1 MRSLSGS
8 APASGEA
15 AKAVDPSA
23 SDGDYGRGL
32 SSSEAA
38 HRLQEHGPNLVPRP
52 RPPSPARLLVGQ
64 LVHFFALLLWAA
76 AVLAWIAEMPELAVA
91 IVVVVVVNGVFAF
104 LQEYRADKA
113 GQKLLELMPALATVL
128 RDRRRRQIP
137 VRDIVVGDLLL
148 LEAGDAVAADG
159 RLVSVTGLAVDES
172 ALTGESTTT
181 HPSAGDGVHAGTYV
195 VEGEAAVEVTATGPA
210 TELAHIMALTRTA
223 SRTASPLAIRLRRV
237 VRVIAGI
244 AIAVG
249 GTFFV
254 VSQVLGMPASDGFL
268 FAVGVMVA
276 LVPEGLLPTVTLSL
290 ARGAQRMAARN
301 ALVRRLDSVE
311 TMGSTTFICTDKTGT
326 LTRNEMSVVEVWTP
340 GGTASV
346 VGHGYAPTARITA
359 GPATR
364 AAVHDVALAAVL
376 CSTGRMVRS
385 GERWTPHGDPMEV
398 ALHVLALRAG
408 VDVPAAEAALPV
420 RRRLP
425 FDSRR
430 RRMSVVAGG
439 HVYVKG
445 APDSVLPSSSASDE
459 AAQAVAELARRGLR
473 VLAVARR
480 AATDADEIA
489 PAPEVETGLE
499 LLGLVA
505 LEDPPRDDVHAA
517 VAACRGAGI
526 KLAMVTGDHVGT
538 ASAVA
543 REVGLLR
550 DGPVLE
556 GADLPADD
564 AALGELVDRDGVVI
578 ARVTPED
585 KLRIARALHARG
597 HVVAMTGDGVNDGP
611 ALREADIG
619 IAMGRSGSDVAREA
633 ADVVLLDD
641 NFATIVAAVELGRAT
656 FANIR
661 RFLTYHLTDNVAELT
676 PFLIWALSGGNVPL
690 ALTVLQI
697 LALDIGTDLLPALAL
712 GAEPSSSRTMRRQ
725 PSTGA
730 LIDRGVLGRAFGVL
744 GPAEAVVEMAAF
756 LTVLGLAGWV
766 LGAEPSGQTLAAASG
781 AAFAAVVLGQL
792 GNAFACRS
800 EYRWVGALRMTGNPM
815 LLWAVAVELL
825 VLAIFLAPP
834 LSGLLGGSPPP
845 AVGWAIVLAAPVAV
859 VLADAAAKAV
869 QAHRRESRTRTVAL
883 GGRSGHGSLG

>member
-1 MRSLSGS
+1 MSDV
-8 APASGEA
+8 EA
-15 AKAVDPSA
+15 RV
-23 SDGDYGRGL
+23 GL

-38 HRLQEHGPNLVPRP
+38 HRLQELGPNLVPRP
-52 RPPSPARLLVGQ
+52 QPPSPARLLLGQ
-64 LVHFFALLLWAA
+64 MVHFFALLLWAA
-76 AVLAWIAEMPELAVA
+76 AVLAWVADMAELAVA
-91 IVVVVVVNGVFAF
+91 IAVVVIVNGVFAF

-113 GQKLLELMPALATVL
+113 GQKLLELMPALATVQ
-128 RDRRRRQIP
+128 RDGRPRQIL
-137 VRDIVVGDLLL
+137 VRDIVIGDLLL

-159 RLVSVTGLAVDES
+159 RLVSVTGLSVDES

-181 HPSAGDGVHAGTYV
+181 HPSPGDEVHAGTYV
-195 VEGEAAVEVTATGPA
+195 VEGEAAVDVSATGTATQ
-210 TELAHIMALTRTA
+210 LAHIMALTRSA
-223 SRTASPLAIRLRRV
+223 SRSASPLAIRLRRV
-237 VRVIAGI
+237 VRMIAGI

-249 GTFFV
+249 VVFFV
-254 VSQVLGMPASDGFL
+254 VSLVLGMPVQDGFL

-290 ARGAQRMAARN
+290 ARGAQRMAHRH
-301 ALVRRLDSVE
+301 ALVRRLDAVE

-340 GGTASV
+340 RGTASV
-346 VGHGYAPTARITA
+346 VGHGYAPNARITTQD
-359 GPATR
+359 GVLPAL
-364 AAVHDVALAAVL
+364 HDVALAAVR

-385 GERWTPHGDPMEV
+385 GEQWTSHGDPMEV

-408 VDVPAAEAALPV
+408 VDVPAEETARPL

-430 RRMSVVAGG
+430 RRMSVLAGG
-439 HVYVKG
+439 FVYVKG
-445 APDSVLPSSSASDE
+445 APDSVLGLTAAGED
-459 AAQAVAELARRGLR
+459 AAQVVTELAARGLR
-473 VLAVARR
+473 VLAIARR
-480 AATDADEIA
+480 HATAADDEA
-489 PAPEVETGLE
+489 PAADVEARLE

-505 LEDPPRDDVHAA
+505 LEDPVRDDVHAA
-517 VAACRGAGI
+517 VAACRTAGI

-538 ASAVA
+538 ATAVA
-543 REVGLLR
+543 RQTGLLR

-564 AALGELVDRDGVVI
+564 AALGELVDRDGVVV

-676 PFLIWALSGGNVPL
+676 PFLFWALSGGEIPL

-712 GAEPSSSRTMRRQ
+712 GAEPPSRTTMRQR

-730 LIDRGVLGRAFGVL
+730 LIDRRVLRRVFGVL
-744 GPAEAVVEMAAF
+744 GPTEAVMEMAAF
-756 LTVLGLAGWV
+756 FVVLGLAGWS
-766 LGAEPSGQTLAAASG
+766 LGAEPSVQTLAAASG

-800 EYRWVGALRMTGNPM
+800 EYRSAGALRLTGNPM
-815 LLWAVAVELL
+815 LLWAVGVEL
-825 VLAIFLAPP
+825 VLLAVFLAPP
-834 LSGLLGGSPPP
+834 LAGLLGGSPPP
-845 AVGWAIVLAAPVAV
+845 AAGWGVVLAAPAAV

-869 QAHRRESRTRTVAL
+869 RVRSSRGAHREQSRTTTH
-883 GGRSGHGSLG
+883 GGASSCQGL

>member
-1 MRSLSGS
+1 MEAFGTSTPGV
-8 APASGEA
+8 GER
-15 AKAVDPSA
+15 V
-23 SDGDYGRGL
+23 GL
-32 SSSEAA
+32 SSSQAA
-38 HRLQEHGPNLVPRP
+38 HRLHELGPNLVPSP
-52 RPPSPARLLVGQ
+52 RPPSPVKLLLGQ
-64 LVHFFALLLWAA
+64 MVHFFALLLWGA
-76 AVLAWIAEMPELAVA
+76 AVLAWIADMPELAVA
-91 IVVVVVVNGVFAF
+91 IAVVVVVNGVFAF

-113 GQKLLELMPALATVL
+113 GQKLLELMPALAAVL
-128 RDRRRRQIP
+128 RDGRRRQVP
-137 VRDIVVGDLLL
+137 VRDLVVGDLLL
-148 LEAGDAVAADG
+148 LEAGDGVAADG

-181 HPSAGDGVHAGTYV
+181 HPSPGDGVHAGTYV
-195 VEGEAAVEVTATGPA
+195 VEGEAAVEVTATGQA

-223 SRTASPLAIRLRRV
+223 RRTPSPLTIRLRRV
-237 VRVIAGI
+237 VRMIAGI

-249 GTFFV
+249 VAFFV
-254 VSQVLGMPASDGFL
+254 VSQVLGMPVSDGFL

-290 ARGAQRMAARN
+290 ARGAQRMATRN

-340 GGTASV
+340 EGTASV

-359 GPATR
+359 GNGVLPAL
-364 AAVHDVALAAVL
+364 HDVALAAVR

-385 GERWTPHGDPMEV
+385 GERWTAHGDPMEV

-408 VDVPAAEAALPV
+408 VDVPTEETTSPLL
-420 RRRLP
+420 RRLP

-430 RRMSVVAGG
+430 RRMSVVAGE

-445 APDSVLPSSSASDE
+445 APDSVLDLTSAGED
-459 AAQAVAELARRGLR
+459 AARAVTEMAARGLR
-473 VLAVARR
+473 VLAIARR
-480 AATDADEIA
+480 NATAADEEA
-489 PAPEVETGLE
+489 PPPEVERHLE

-517 VAACRGAGI
+517 VAACRSAGI
-526 KLAMVTGDHVGT
+526 KLAMVTGDHLGT
-538 ASAVA
+538 ATAIA
-543 REVGLLR
+543 QEVGLLR
-550 DGPVLE
+550 DGPALE
-556 GADLPADD
+556 GSDLPEDD
-564 AALGELVDRDGVVI
+564 AALGELVDRDGAVI

-585 KLRIARALHARG
+585 KLRIARALHTRG
-597 HVVAMTGDGVNDGP
+597 HVVAMTGDGVNDAP

-712 GAEPSSSRTMRRQ
+712 GAEPPSRRTMRQ
-725 PSTGA
+725 PPSTGA
-730 LIDRGVLGRAFGVL
+730 LIDRGVLGRVFGVL

-756 LTVLGLAGWV
+756 FVVLGLAGWAV
-766 LGAEPSGQTLAAASG
+766 GAEPSAQTLAAASG

-800 EYRWVGALRMTGNPM
+800 EYRWAGALRMTGNPM
-815 LLWAVAVELL
+815 LLWAVAVELVLL
-825 VLAIFLAPP
+825 VVFLSPP
-834 LSGLLGGSPPP
+834 LAGLLGGSPPP
-845 AVGWAIVLAAPVAV
+845 AAGWGVALVAPVAV

-869 QAHRRESRTRTVAL
+869 RARRRPTGRRA
-883 GGRSGHGSLG
+883 GRSGS

>member
-1 MRSLSGS
+1 MTTTGTSTSGS
-8 APASGEA
+8 SELT
-15 AKAVDPSA
+15 
-23 SDGDYGRGL
+23 GL

-38 HRLQEHGPNLVPRP
+38 HRLQELGPNLVPRP
-52 RPPSPARLLVGQ
+52 RPPSPVRLLLGQ

-76 AVLAWIAEMPELAVA
+76 AVLAWFADMPELAIA
-91 IVVVVVVNGVFAF
+91 IAVVVIVNGVFAF

-148 LEAGDAVAADG
+148 LEAGDGMAADG
-159 RLVSVTGLAVDES
+159 RLVSVTGLALDES

-181 HPSAGDGVHAGTYV
+181 HPSPGDVVHAGTYV
-195 VEGEAAVEVTATGPA
+195 VEGEAAAEVTATAQA

-223 SRTASPLAIRLRRV
+223 SRSASPLTIRLRRV
-237 VRVIAGI
+237 VRVVAGI
-244 AIAVG
+244 AISVG
-249 GTFFV
+249 IAFFI
-254 VSQVLGMPASDGFL
+254 VSQVLGMPMSDGFL

-290 ARGAQRMAARN
+290 ARGAQRMASRN

-340 GGTASV
+340 RGTASV
-346 VGHGYAPTARITA
+346 VGHGYAPTARVTA
-359 GPATR
+359 DAATLPAVR
-364 AAVHDVALAAVL
+364 DVAVAAAR

-385 GERWTPHGDPMEV
+385 GERWTAHGDPMEV
-398 ALHVLALRAG
+398 ALHVLALRTG
-408 VDVPAAEAALPV
+408 VDVDAAEAAAPL

-430 RRMSVVAGG
+430 RRMSVVAGD

-445 APDSVLPSSSASDE
+445 APDSVLPSTSAGE
-459 AAQAVAELARRGLR
+459 AADQAVSELAARGLR

-480 AATDADEIA
+480 PTTAADVDA
-489 PAPEVETGLE
+489 PAAEVEARLE

-505 LEDPPRDDVHAA
+505 LEDPPRDDVHGA
-517 VAACRGAGI
+517 VAACRTAGI

-538 ASAVA
+538 ATAIA

-556 GADLPADD
+556 GSDLPADD
-564 AALGELVDRDGVVI
+564 DALGELVDRDGVVI

-641 NFATIVAAVELGRAT
+641 NFATIVAAVELGRTT

-676 PFLIWALSGGNVPL
+676 PFLIWALSGGNIPL

-712 GAEPSSSRTMRRQ
+712 GAEPPSRATMRQR
-725 PSTGA
+725 PATGA
-730 LIDRGVLGRAFGVL
+730 LIDRGLLGRVFGVL
-744 GPAEAVVEMAAF
+744 GPAEAAVEMAAF
-756 LTVLGLAGWV
+756 FVVLGLAGWV
-766 LGAEPSGQTLAAASG
+766 VGAEPSAQTLAAASG

-800 EYRWVGALRMTGNPM
+800 ELRWVGAMRMTGNPM
-815 LLWAVAVELL
+815 LLWAVAVEL
-825 VLAIFLAPP
+825 VLLAVFLAPP

-845 AVGWAIVLAAPVAV
+845 AAGWAVVLAAPVAV

-869 QAHRRESRTRTVAL
+869 RARSGRRQAL
-883 GGRSGHGSLG
+883 GRSLDAATRRR

>member
-1 MRSLSGS
+1 METVGT
-8 APASGEA
+8 AM
-15 AKAVDPSA
+15 
-23 SDGDYGRGL
+23 SDVRTRAGL

-38 HRLQEHGPNLVPRP
+38 HRLQELGPNLVPRP
-52 RPPSPARLLVGQ
+52 RPPSAVRLLLGQ

-76 AVLAWIAEMPELAVA
+76 AVLAWIADMPELAVA
-91 IVVVVVVNGVFAF
+91 IAVVVVVNGVFAF

-128 RDRRRRQIP
+128 RDGHRRQIP

-159 RLVSVTGLAVDES
+159 RLVSETGLAVDES
-172 ALTGESTTT
+172 ALTGESTTI
-181 HPSAGDGVHAGTYV
+181 HPSPGDIVHAGTYV
-195 VEGEAAVEVTATGPA
+195 VEGEATVEVTGTGLA

-223 SRTASPLAIRLRRV
+223 SRPESPLAIRLRRV

-249 GTFFV
+249 VTFFV
-254 VSQVLGMPASDGFL
+254 VALVRGMPMSDGFL

-290 ARGAQRMAARN
+290 ARGAQRMASRN

-326 LTRNEMSVVEVWTP
+326 LTRNEMSVVEVWMP
-340 GGTASV
+340 RGSASV
-346 VGHGYAPTARITA
+346 IGHGYAPTARITA
-359 GPATR
+359 ENGVVPALR
-364 AAVHDVALAAVL
+364 DVALAAVR

-385 GERWTPHGDPMEV
+385 GEQWTAHGDPMEV
-398 ALHVLALRAG
+398 ALHVLALRTG
-408 VDVPAAEAALPV
+408 VDLSAEEAARPL

-430 RRMSVVAGG
+430 RCMSVVAGDQ
-439 HVYVKG
+439 VYVKG
-445 APDSVLPSSSASDE
+445 APDSVLGLTSASGE
-459 AAQAVAELARRGLR
+459 AAAAVAEMAARGLR
-473 VLAVARR
+473 VLAIARR
-480 AATDADEIA
+480 AAAAADLDAPVPD
-489 PAPEVETGLE
+489 VEKDLE
-499 LLGLVA
+499 LLGLVG

-517 VAACRGAGI
+517 VAACRSAGI
-526 KLAMVTGDHVGT
+526 KLAMVTGDHIGT
-538 ASAVA
+538 ATAIA

-556 GADLPADD
+556 GSDLPADD

-641 NFATIVAAVELGRAT
+641 NFATIVAAIELGRAT

-676 PFLIWALSGGNVPL
+676 PFLFWALSGGEIPL

-712 GAEPSSSRTMRRQ
+712 GAEPPSRTTMRKR

-730 LIDRGVLGRAFGVL
+730 LIDRGVLGRVFGVL
-744 GPAEAVVEMAAF
+744 GPAEAAVEMAAF
-756 LTVLGLAGWV
+756 FVVLGLAGWT
-766 LGAEPSGQTLAAASG
+766 LGAEPSAQTLAAASG

-800 EYRWVGALRMTGNPM
+800 ETRWAGALRMTGNPM
-815 LLWAVAVELL
+815 LLWAVAVEIVLL
-825 VLAIFLAPP
+825 VVFLSPP
-834 LSGLLGGSPPP
+834 LAGLLGGSSP
-845 AVGWAIVLAAPVAV
+845 ALAGWAVVLAAPVVV

-869 QAHRRESRTRTVAL
+869 RARGR
-883 GGRSGHGSLG
+883 GGAVPSVSDRG

>member
-1 MRSLSGS
+1 METVGTGTPD
-8 APASGEA
+8 AGGGA
-15 AKAVDPSA
+15 
-23 SDGDYGRGL
+23 GL
-32 SSSEAA
+32 SSSDAA
-38 HRLQEHGPNLVPRP
+38 HRLLELGPNAVPRP
-52 RPPSPARLLVGQ
+52 RPPSPVRLLLGQ
-64 LVHFFALLLWAA
+64 MLHFFALLLWAA
-76 AVLAWIAEMPELAVA
+76 AVLAWIADMPELAVA
-91 IVVVVVVNGVFAF
+91 IAVVVVVNGVFAF

-113 GQKLLELMPALATVL
+113 GQKLLELMPALATVQ
-128 RDRRRRQIP
+128 RDGHRRQIP

-148 LEAGDAVAADG
+148 LEAGDGVAADG

-181 HPSAGDGVHAGTYV
+181 HPSPGDEVHAGTYV
-195 VEGEAAVEVTATGPA
+195 VEGEAAVDVSATGPA
-210 TELAHIMALTRTA
+210 TQLAHVMALTRSA
-223 SRTASPLAIRLRRV
+223 GSSASPLAIRLRRV
-237 VRVIAGI
+237 VRLIAGI
-244 AIAVG
+244 AVAVG
-249 GTFFV
+249 VVFFV
-254 VSQVLGMPASDGFL
+254 VSLVLGMPVQDGFL

-290 ARGAQRMAARN
+290 ARGAQRMAHRH
-301 ALVRRLDSVE
+301 ALVRRLDAVE

-326 LTRNEMSVVEVWTP
+326 LTRNEMSVVEIWTP
-340 GGTASV
+340 EGTASV
-346 VGHGYAPTARITA
+346 VGHGYAPTARIDA
-359 GPATR
+359 DDGVLPALR
-364 AAVHDVALAAVL
+364 DVALAAVR

-385 GERWTPHGDPMEV
+385 GEQWTAHGDPMEV

-408 VDVPAAEAALPV
+408 IDVSAQETAQPLL
-420 RRRLP
+420 RRLP
-425 FDSRR
+425 FDARR
-430 RRMSVVAGG
+430 RRMSVVAGDQ
-439 HVYVKG
+439 VYVKG
-445 APDSVLPSSSASDE
+445 APDSVLALTSAGDD
-459 AAQAVAELARRGLR
+459 AVGAVAGMAARGLR

-480 AATDADEIA
+480 AAAAADQDASLLD
-489 PAPEVETGLE
+489 VERDLE
-499 LLGLVA
+499 LLGLVG

-526 KLAMVTGDHVGT
+526 KLAMVTGDHLGT
-538 ASAVA
+538 ATAIA

-556 GADLPADD
+556 GSDLPADD
-564 AALGELVDRDGVVI
+564 SELGALVDRDGVVI

-585 KLRIARALHARG
+585 KLRIARALRARG

-676 PFLIWALSGGNVPL
+676 PFLFWALSGGEIPL

-712 GAEPSSSRTMRRQ
+712 GAEPPDRATMRQR

-730 LIDRGVLGRAFGVL
+730 LIDLGVLGRVFGVL
-744 GPAEAVVEMAAF
+744 GPAEAAVEMAAF
-756 LTVLGLAGWV
+756 FVVLGLAGWT
-766 LGAEPSGQTLAAASG
+766 LGAELPAQTLAAASG

-800 EYRWVGALRMTGNPM
+800 ETRWAGALRMTGNPM
-815 LLWAVAVELL
+815 LLWAVAVEIVLL
-825 VLAIFLAPP
+825 VVFLAPP
-834 LSGLLGGSPPP
+834 LAGLLGGSPPP
-845 AVGWAIVLAAPVAV
+845 AVGWAFVLAAPVVV

-869 QAHRRESRTRTVAL
+869 RAANRRKLVRAPATSRRPL
-883 GGRSGHGSLG
+883 P

>member
-1 MRSLSGS
+1 MEPVGT
-8 APASGEA
+8 GT
-15 AKAVDPSA
+15 
-23 SDGDYGRGL
+23 SDVGGRMGL

-38 HRLQEHGPNLVPRP
+38 HRLLELGPNLVPKA
-52 RPPSPARLLVGQ
+52 RPPSPVRLLLGQ
-64 LVHFFALLLWAA
+64 MVHFFALLLWGA
-76 AVLAWIAEMPELAVA
+76 AVLAWIADMPELAVA
-91 IVVVVVVNGVFAF
+91 IAVVVVVNGVFAF

-113 GQKLLELMPALATVL
+113 GQKLRELMPALATVL
-128 RDRRRRQIP
+128 RDGRRRQVP
-137 VRDIVVGDLLL
+137 VRDLVVEDLLL
-148 LEAGDAVAADG
+148 LEAGDGVAADG

-172 ALTGESTTT
+172 ALTGESTTI
-181 HPSAGDGVHAGTYV
+181 HPSPGNDVHAGTYV
-195 VEGEAAVEVTATGPA
+195 VEGEAAVEITGTGQA
-210 TELAHIMALTRTA
+210 TELAHIMTLTRTA
-223 SRTASPLAIRLRRV
+223 SRSESPLAIRLRRV

-249 GTFFV
+249 VAFFI
-254 VSQVLGMPASDGFL
+254 VSQMLGIPVSDGFL

-290 ARGAQRMAARN
+290 ARGAQRMASRN

-340 GGTASV
+340 AGTASV

-359 GPATR
+359 EDAVLPALR
-364 AAVHDVALAAVL
+364 DVALAAVR

-385 GERWTPHGDPMEV
+385 GEQWTAHGDPMEV
-398 ALHVLALRAG
+398 ALHVLSLRAG
-408 VDVPAAEAALPV
+408 VDVLAEETSQPLL
-420 RRRLP
+420 RRLP
-425 FDSRR
+425 FDTRR
-430 RRMSVVAGG
+430 RRMSVVAGDR
-439 HVYVKG
+439 VYVKG
-445 APDSVLPSSSASDE
+445 APDSVLDLTSAGEDAVRAVTE
-459 AAQAVAELARRGLR
+459 MAARGLR
-473 VLAVARR
+473 VLAIARR
-480 AATDADEIA
+480 DAATVDEDA
-489 PAPEVETGLE
+489 PPPEVEKRLE

-517 VAACRGAGI
+517 VAACRSAGI
-526 KLAMVTGDHVGT
+526 RLAMVTGDHVGT

-564 AALGELVDRDGVVI
+564 AALGELVARDGVVI

-585 KLRIARALHARG
+585 KLRIARAIHARG
-597 HVVAMTGDGVNDGP
+597 HVVAMTGDGVNDAP

-619 IAMGRSGSDVAREA
+619 ISMGRSGSDVAREA

-676 PFLIWALSGGNVPL
+676 PFLVWALSGGNVPL

-712 GAEPSSSRTMRRQ
+712 GAEPPSRTTMRQ
-725 PSTGA
+725 PPSTGA
-730 LIDRGVLGRAFGVL
+730 LIDRGVLGRVFGVL

-756 LTVLGLAGWV
+756 FVVLGLAGWT
-766 LGAEPSGQTLAAASG
+766 LGAEPSAQTLASASG

-815 LLWAVAVELL
+815 LLWAVGVEL
-825 VLAIFLAPP
+825 VLLAVFLSPP
-834 LSGLLGGSPPP
+834 LAGLLGGSPPP
-845 AVGWAIVLAAPVAV
+845 VSGWVVVLAAPVAV
-859 VLADAAAKAV
+859 VLADTAAKAV
-869 QAHRRESRTRTVAL
+869 RARGRRASRSTVV
-883 GGRSGHGSLG
+883 GSRM

>member
-1 MRSLSGS
+1 METVGTGTPD
-8 APASGEA
+8 AGGGA
-15 AKAVDPSA
+15 
-23 SDGDYGRGL
+23 GL
-32 SSSEAA
+32 SSSDAA
-38 HRLQEHGPNLVPRP
+38 HRLLELGPNAVPRP
-52 RPPSPARLLVGQ
+52 RPPSPVRLLLGQ
-64 LVHFFALLLWAA
+64 MLHFFALLLWAA
-76 AVLAWIAEMPELAVA
+76 AVLAWIADMPELAVA
-91 IVVVVVVNGVFAF
+91 IAVVVVVNGVFAF

-113 GQKLLELMPALATVL
+113 GQKLLELMPALATVQ
-128 RDRRRRQIP
+128 RDGHRRQIP

-148 LEAGDAVAADG
+148 LEAGDGVAADG

-181 HPSAGDGVHAGTYV
+181 HPSPGDEVHAGTYV
-195 VEGEAAVEVTATGPA
+195 VEGEAAVDVSGTGPA
-210 TELAHIMALTRTA
+210 TQLAHVMALTRSA
-223 SRTASPLAIRLRRV
+223 GSSASPLAIRLRRV
-237 VRVIAGI
+237 VRLIAGI
-244 AIAVG
+244 AVAVG
-249 GTFFV
+249 VGFFV
-254 VSQVLGMPASDGFL
+254 VSLVLGMPVQDGFL

-290 ARGAQRMAARN
+290 ARGAQRMAHRH
-301 ALVRRLDSVE
+301 ALVRRLDAVE

-326 LTRNEMSVVEVWTP
+326 LTRNEMSVVEIWTP
-340 GGTASV
+340 EGTASV
-346 VGHGYAPTARITA
+346 VGHGYAPTARIDA
-359 GPATR
+359 DDGVLPALR
-364 AAVHDVALAAVL
+364 DVALAAVR

-385 GERWTPHGDPMEV
+385 GEQWTAHGDPMEV

-408 VDVPAAEAALPV
+408 IDVSAQETAQPLL
-420 RRRLP
+420 RRLP
-425 FDSRR
+425 FDARR
-430 RRMSVVAGG
+430 RRMSVVAGDQ
-439 HVYVKG
+439 VYVKG
-445 APDSVLPSSSASDE
+445 APDSVLALTSAGDD
-459 AAQAVAELARRGLR
+459 AVGAVAGMAARGLR

-480 AATDADEIA
+480 AAAAADQDASLLD
-489 PAPEVETGLE
+489 VERDLE
-499 LLGLVA
+499 LLGLVG

-526 KLAMVTGDHVGT
+526 KLAMVTGDHLGT
-538 ASAVA
+538 ATAIA
-543 REVGLLR
+543 REVGLLM

-556 GADLPADD
+556 GSDLPADD
-564 AALGELVDRDGVVI
+564 SELGALVDRDGVVI

-585 KLRIARALHARG
+585 KLRIARALRARG

-619 IAMGRSGSDVAREA
+619 IAMGRSGADVAREA

-676 PFLIWALSGGNVPL
+676 PFLFWALSGGEIPL

-712 GAEPSSSRTMRRQ
+712 GAEPPDRATMRQR

-730 LIDRGVLGRAFGVL
+730 LIDRGVLGRVFGVL
-744 GPAEAVVEMAAF
+744 GPAEAAVEMAAF
-756 LTVLGLAGWV
+756 FVVLGLAGWT
-766 LGAEPSGQTLAAASG
+766 LGAELPAQTLAAASG

-800 EYRWVGALRMTGNPM
+800 ETRWAGALRMTGNPM
-815 LLWAVAVELL
+815 LLWAVAVEIVLL
-825 VLAIFLAPP
+825 VVFLAPP
-834 LSGLLGGSPPP
+834 LAGLLGGSPPP
-845 AVGWAIVLAAPVAV
+845 AVGWAFVLAAPVVV

-869 QAHRRESRTRTVAL
+869 RAANRRKLVRAPATSRRPL
-883 GGRSGHGSLG
+883 P